1 MMSKSAN
8 SEDGSRPSGLK
19 RLVRRFCANT
29 DGATA
34 IEFAVLAAPFLALI
48 FIIIETCI
56 SFGGQQLL
64 ANAADDVARQM
75 RTGQLRQVDIA
86 DGKLKQKICDRISV
100 LASGNCQDNLWV
112 DLQTKN
118 TFAEIAAIK
127 IQYTSD
133 GDFKTDGF
141 KAELGPAMSK
151 NVLRVFYKW
160 PLLTDYVTDII
171 RIRLSNAKPRH
182 GLHFAEVVWQNEPFN
197 D

>member
-1 MMSKSAN
+1 MMTISAN
-8 SEDGSRPSGLK
+8 SEN
-19 RLVRRFCANT
+19 VRRRGLLRRFSRDT
-29 DGATA
+29 GGATA
-34 IEFAVLAAPFLALI
+34 IEFAALAVPFVALLFAI
-48 FIIIETCI
+48 LETCI

-75 RTGQLRQVDIA
+75 RTGQLRQADII
-86 DGKLKQKICDRISV
+86 DGKLKQKICDRIV
-100 LASGNCQDNLWV
+100 ILASGSCNDNLWV

-127 IQYTSD
+127 IQYKSD

-160 PLLTDYVTDII
+160 PLMIDYVSDII
-171 RIRLSNAKPRH
+171 STRLSNTKTRH